1 MICHDRFWWI
11 QMVAWILASCL
22 VAWVGTEISVPAWF
36 HHAPERTPIT
46 PTGTSPNKVGTWIV
60 TNQD

>member
-1 MICHDRFWWI
+1 
-11 QMVAWILASCL
+11 MVAWILASCL